1 MANDRL
7 DGVIDYLPRP
17 DEVKNVAFLTDEN
30 EQIFELDVRHCN
42 AVSALLV
49 CFFHTLRGRSYQASN
64 EDPKNFVALA
74 FKLEEGRFGQL
85 TYIRAYQGCLRK
97 GVCTSDFCTAC
108 IRNSVAVQCTVA
120 RSHGMLA
127 PLGDTFTNVNTGSK
141 KERVP
146 RLVRMHADEMEEINE
161 VRCDESG
168 LRQVGSS

>member
-30 EQIFELDVRHCN
+30 EQTFELDVRHCN
-42 AVSALLV
+42 AVPALLV

-97 GVCTSDFCTAC
+97 GVRLRFLYRLHTQFCC
-108 IRNSVAVQCTVA
+108 SAVY
-120 RSHGMLA
+120 
-127 PLGDTFTNVNTGSK
+127 
-141 KERVP
+141 
-146 RLVRMHADEMEEINE
+146 
-161 VRCDESG
+161 
-168 LRQVGSS
+168 GSSFSRDACTIR